1 MVKNLPVNAEDAG
14 DASLIPVSRRSLGV
28 GNCNPLQYSGLENS
42 MDRGAWRAT
51 VPRVTKSWTQLSMHT
66 HSRENW

>member
-28 GNCNPLQYSGLENS
+28 GNCNPLQYSGLENTHGQRRLAGYS
-42 MDRGAWRAT
+42 
-51 VPRVTKSWTQLSMHT
+51 PR
-66 HSRENW
+66 SRKESNTT